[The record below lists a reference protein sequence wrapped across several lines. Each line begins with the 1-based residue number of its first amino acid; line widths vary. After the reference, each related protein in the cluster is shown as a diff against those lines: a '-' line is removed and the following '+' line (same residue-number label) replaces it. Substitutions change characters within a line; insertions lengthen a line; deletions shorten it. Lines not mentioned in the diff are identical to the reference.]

1 MRILQIG
8 PYPPPQG
15 GVQTHLVAIR
25 RYLRGRGVPCA
36 VINITRH
43 RQPDA
48 DEVYYPGSGFE
59 VLRLLLR
66 LRYDIIHLHFGGS
79 LTSRLLALAFMC
91 TLIPRRRVVLTFHS
105 GGYPVSE
112 EGRGAHRRTLRG
124 FVFRRFDRVV
134 GVNQQ
139 LVDLFKRLGVPPER
153 IRLIQPHALSVESPA
168 ESLSP
173 RLQRFVESHT
183 PLLTTVGLL
192 EPEYDLALQINALGR
207 IRERFTEA
215 GLVIIG
221 SGSLE
226 EELRRLIK
234 GKPYAEHVLL
244 AGDVPHPETLR
255 VIGEGDLFLRT
266 TLYDGDSIS
275 VREALHIGVPVI
287 ATDNRMR
294 PDGVDLIPTSDI
306 HALCGAIEQRLSNG
320 NEHRSSG
327 VADEHN
333 LEAVFELY
341 RELMKDIRISDGVQA
356 SPMGTDENCAAET
369 SKTGTI
375 GIY

>member
-8 PYPPPQG
+8 PYPPPHG
-15 GVQTHLVAIR
+15 GVQTHVVAVR

-43 RQPDA
+43 RKPDG
-48 DEVYYPGSGFE
+48 DEVYYPSSGFE

-79 LTSRLLALAFMC
+79 LTSRLLALGFLC

-105 GGYPVSE
+105 GGYPVSD
-112 EGRGAHRRTLRG
+112 EGRSAHRRTLRG
-124 FVFRRFDRVV
+124 FVFRRFDRVI

-139 LVDLFKRLGVPPER
+139 LVDLFKRLGVSHDR
-153 IRLIQPHALSVESPA
+153 IRLIQPHALSGEPPA
-168 ESLSP
+168 DSLSP
-173 RLQRFVESHT
+173 QLQRFFESHN

-192 EPEYDLALQINALGR
+192 EPEYDLPLQIDALGPV
-207 IRERFTEA
+207 REQFTNA

-226 EELRRLIK
+226 DYLRKLIK
-234 GKPYAEHVLL
+234 GKSYAEHILL
-244 AGDVPHPETLR
+244 AGDVSHRETLR
-255 VIGEGDLFLRT
+255 VISDGSLFLRT
-266 TLYDGDSIS
+266 TLYDGESIS

-287 ATDNRMR
+287 ATDNQMR
-294 PDGVDLIPTSDI
+294 PRGVDLIPPSDI
-306 HALCGAIEQRLSNG
+306 HALLEAIKQRLSNR
-320 NEHRSSG
+320 NERRSCG
-327 VADEHN
+327 VADDQN

-341 RELMKDIRISDGVQA
+341 QELMKKMRISEGMQA
-356 SPMGTDENCAAET
+356 SPIGSDENCAAE
-369 SKTGTI
+369 K
-375 GIY
+375 